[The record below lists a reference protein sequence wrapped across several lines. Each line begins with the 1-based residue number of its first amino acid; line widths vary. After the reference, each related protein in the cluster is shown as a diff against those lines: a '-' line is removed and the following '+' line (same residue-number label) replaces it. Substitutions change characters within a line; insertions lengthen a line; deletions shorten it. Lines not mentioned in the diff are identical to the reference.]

1 MVANFMRN
9 HIRLREFSGR
19 TKAVLE
25 FLKKAEIEVNF
36 LVFRTVEGTYSGLG
50 LSAGRWIL
58 VPIKHEL
65 GVTVR
70 HAGRLRLSS

>member
-1 MVANFMRN
+1 
-9 HIRLREFSGR
+9 
-19 TKAVLE
+19 
-25 FLKKAEIEVNF
+25 
-36 LVFRTVEGTYSGLG
+36 LG